1 MLSSTMELERPL
13 RKHTHLWMLFFLG
26 GAVIALMLL
35 AAGLSGIELRPGQ
48 PYLLTGLLQLL
59 QAFRGEERREVPGA
73 GLGSSRV
80 PLTLVVWLLLPI
92 LIGFL
97 LVSRRAWRDLLK
109 RILSGFVLVIAFYV
123 VMRALTDAYGLG
135 ANPESSANGTAP
147 ATPAGGL
154 PALPA
159 FVANPPQ
166 WAVILVSLLLATL
179 VFGGLWLLWRHAPR
193 QEDPLTMLAEEAQ
206 EALEELRAGGDL
218 KDTVMRCYVEMSGI
232 LSSRRGLVRDTSMT
246 PREFEQRLAAAG
258 LRDEHIREL
267 TLLFER
273 VRYGAKHPGE
283 REEHEAMACLTAI
296 VQAYGQPA

>member
-1 MLSSTMELERPL
+1 MLCSTTERERPL
-13 RKHTHLWMLFFLG
+13 RKRTHLWMLIFLG

-35 AAGLSGIELRPGQ
+35 AAGLSGIELRPGE

-59 QAFRGEERREVPGA
+59 RAFRGEERTETPGP
-73 GLGSSRV
+73 LGASRV

-92 LIGFL
+92 LISFL
-97 LVSRRAWRDLLK
+97 LVSRQAWRELLK

-147 ATPAGGL
+147 ATPEGGL
-154 PALPA
+154 PALPV

-166 WAVILVSLLLATL
+166 WAVILVSLFLASL
-179 VFGGLWLLWRHAPR
+179 VFGGLWLLWRRAPR

-232 LSSRRGLVRDTSMT
+232 LSSQRGLVRDTSMT

-258 LRDEHIREL
+258 LRDEHIRQL

>member
-1 MLSSTMELERPL
+1 MLCSTTERERPL
-13 RKHTHLWMLFFLG
+13 RKRTHLWMLIFLG

-35 AAGLSGIELRPGQ
+35 AAGLSGIELRPGE

-59 QAFRGEERREVPGA
+59 RAFRGEERTETPGP
-73 GLGSSRV
+73 LGASRV
-80 PLTLVVWLLLPI
+80 PLTFVVWLLLPI

-97 LVSRRAWRDLLK
+97 LVSRHAWRELLK

-135 ANPESSANGTAP
+135 ATPESSANGRSPAP
-147 ATPAGGL
+147 PGGGL
-154 PALPA
+154 PSLPV

-166 WAVILVSLLLATL
+166 WAVILVSLLLASL
-179 VFGGLWLLWRHAPR
+179 VFGGLWLLWRRAPR

-206 EALEELRAGGDL
+206 EALEGLRAGGDL

-232 LSSRRGLVRDTSMT
+232 LSSQRGLARDTSMT

-267 TLLFER
+267 TLLFEK

>member
-35 AAGLSGIELRPGQ
+35 AAGLSRIELRPGQ

-59 QAFRGEERREVPGA
+59 RAFRGEERPEVPSS
-73 GLGSSRV
+73 LGSARV
-80 PLTLVVWLLLPI
+80 PLTLLVWLLVPI

-97 LVSRRAWRDLLK
+97 LVARQTWRQLLR
-109 RILSGFVLVIAFYV
+109 RILSGFVLVIAFYAL
-123 VMRALTDAYGLG
+123 MRALTDAYGLG
-135 ANPESSANGTAP
+135 ANQGPSGKGAAP
-147 ATPAGGL
+147 ALPEGSL

-166 WAVILVSLLLATL
+166 WAVILVSLLLAAL
-179 VFGGLWLLWRHAPR
+179 VFGGLWLLWRRVPR
-193 QEDPLTMLAEEAQ
+193 QENQLTMLAEEAQ